1 MKAFSS
7 IQQQR
12 GVKRCLLYDYSNVS
26 AKVDHIDKISI
37 QCCAMVSS
45 GKTIKGFQK
54 DTLIHT
60 YTADKRK
67 RAILS
72 CYIPSW
78 RRYLARSINNLV
90 WFPINTNRVC
100 SVHINKLINATSS
113 LNVSDFITAVLI
125 IFIANS
131 KIVTKAKNVVHVP
144 YCNQLFLNNL
154 LGASSKKCPH

>member
-54 DTLIHT
+54 DTALLIHIYHQQT
-60 YTADKRK
+60 RE
-67 RAILS
+67 RGLF
-72 CYIPSW
+72 
-78 RRYLARSINNLV
+78 YLAI
-90 WFPINTNRVC
+90 
-100 SVHINKLINATSS
+100 
-113 LNVSDFITAVLI
+113 
-125 IFIANS
+125 
-131 KIVTKAKNVVHVP
+131 
-144 YCNQLFLNNL
+144 YL
-154 LGASSKKCPH
+154 LDAGI

>member
-54 DTLIHT
+54 DKLIHIP
-60 YTADKRK
+60 TADKSK
-67 RAILS
+67 RAPLLS
-72 CYIPSW
+72 CYIPS
-78 RRYLARSINNLV
+78 
-90 WFPINTNRVC
+90 
-100 SVHINKLINATSS
+100 
-113 LNVSDFITAVLI
+113 
-125 IFIANS
+125 
-131 KIVTKAKNVVHVP
+131 
-144 YCNQLFLNNL
+144 
-154 LGASSKKCPH
+154 

>member
-37 QCCAMVSS
+37 QCCVTVSS

-54 DTLIHT
+54 DTLIH
-60 YTADKRK
+60 
-67 RAILS
+67 ILYQQQTSTPLSIS
-72 CYIPSW
+72 CFIPSW

-100 SVHINKLINATSS
+100 SVHINKLINATNS

-131 KIVTKAKNVVHVP
+131 KAKNVVHVQA
-144 YCNQLFLNNL
+144 YCNQLFLLNNL
-154 LGASSKKCPH
+154 LGAFSKKCPH